1 MSIAIKKF
9 LLMLENE
16 ILSDTSINDSQKN
29 VLKKLCEKIYI
40 LETTSDTSQM
50 PTYIRDEIKFY
61 AKDYEG

>member
-50 PTYIRDEIKFY
+50 PTYISESPRLN
-61 AKDYEG
+61 